1 MDTRKVLTDYATT
14 GGVGVL
20 RPGVTLDA
28 VTEVL
33 GPPVE
38 ADYFPNP
45 KGIWP
50 RTFAYGDVRLEV
62 CGCRAI
68 FQVALSTWTGTVD
81 VPTGRR
87 GETVTLASEVTFGEL
102 KELLGAAGVEGEVR
116 TSPTLTDQLTVVVGE
131 YPQEVAYTFVVP
143 DPAAPDNATLHSVI
157 AKDLDRTCQSS
168 SSSTPVHEQHAS
180 T

>member
-1 MDTRKVLTDYATT
+1 MDMRQVLTDYATT

-20 RPGVTLDA
+20 RPRATLNA

-45 KGIWP
+45 KGTWP

-62 CGCRAI
+62 CGCREI

-87 GETVTLASEVTFGEL
+87 G
-102 KELLGAAGVEGEVR
+102 R
-116 TSPTLTDQLTVVVGE
+116 
-131 YPQEVAYTFVVP
+131 
-143 DPAAPDNATLHSVI
+143 
-157 AKDLDRTCQSS
+157 R
-168 SSSTPVHEQHAS
+168 
-180 T
+180 

>member
-1 MDTRKVLTDYATT
+1 MDMGDVLMDYATT

-20 RPGVTLDA
+20 RPGAGLDA

-45 KGIWP
+45 RGTWP

-62 CGCRAI
+62 CGCREI

-81 VPTGRR
+81 VPTGRP
-87 GETVTLASEVTFGEL
+87 GETVNLASEVTFGEL
-102 KELLGAAGVEGEVR
+102 KEMLAEAEVEWDLR
-116 TSPTLTDQLTVVVGE
+116 TYPSLTDQLTVVVGE
-131 YPQEVAYTFVVP
+131 YPKDVDYTFVVP
-143 DPAAPDNATLHSVI
+143 DPTTPDTATLHNVI
-157 AKDLDRTCQSS
+157 AKDMAHTC
-168 SSSTPVHEQHAS
+168 
-180 T
+180 